1 MKMQDEQFLFKQFD
15 KHAMTGDFH
24 FGDIRLRERLVKY
37 LILICEK
44 WNSIV
49 ENTKIEKWMV
59 LKTRVNLL
67 STLNIKLN
75 GGFLIMAAD
84 DIF

>member
-44 WNSIV
+44 
-49 ENTKIEKWMV
+49 
-59 LKTRVNLL
+59 
-67 STLNIKLN
+67 
-75 GGFLIMAAD
+75 
-84 DIF
+84 